1 MKALGVLLRR
11 AACCV
16 AVAGAV
22 LALRVPSS
30 VAGPDIPTKFI
41 NQGGIINTRHNM
53 TQDVSGISSALMD
66 SQRNNYGAVCVYCH
80 TPHGASTV
88 VQAPL
93 WNRTASSATY
103 TTYDSLGT
111 STLTQP
117 VTAPGPN
124 SLTCLSCHD
133 GTLGVD
139 SVINMPNVSP
149 HTGAP
154 SANYLAAQMTSQNN
168 AFLNSWQN
176 PAGLTANHVTLGDP
190 DETPG
195 SAVGCMACHSDTAI
209 GNTVGPQ
216 ATNFAVFTI
225 GTNLTNDHPV
235 GILFPAPGPGIS
247 FNDPTGIKGD
257 MRFFDDDG
265 DGQADTNEIRLYDT
279 GDGHEVECASCHDPH
294 GVPSGGVGTVH
305 YPTFL
310 RVGNEESGVC
320 LTCHNT

>member
-1 MKALGVLLRR
+1 
-11 AACCV
+11 
-16 AVAGAV
+16 
-22 LALRVPSS
+22 
-30 VAGPDIPTKFI
+30 
-41 NQGGIINTRHNM
+41 M

-168 AFLNSWQN
+168 TFLNTWQN
-176 PAGLTANHVTLGDP
+176 PGGLTANHVTLGDP

-209 GNTVGPQ
+209 GNTVGPE

-235 GILFPAPGPGIS
+235 GILFPAPGPGID
-247 FNDPTGIKGD
+247 FNDPTGSTTPAMATRWSAHPVTTPTGSPRAASARFTTRPSCGSAMKKAGSVSHATTLSGD
-257 MRFFDDDG
+257 L
-265 DGQADTNEIRLYDT
+265 ARLDRHHR
-279 GDGHEVECASCHDPH
+279 GA
-294 GVPSGGVGTVH
+294 
-305 YPTFL
+305 
-310 RVGNEESGVC
+310 VGNLSGHGAGGNIEPVGSYQ
-320 LTCHNT
+320 